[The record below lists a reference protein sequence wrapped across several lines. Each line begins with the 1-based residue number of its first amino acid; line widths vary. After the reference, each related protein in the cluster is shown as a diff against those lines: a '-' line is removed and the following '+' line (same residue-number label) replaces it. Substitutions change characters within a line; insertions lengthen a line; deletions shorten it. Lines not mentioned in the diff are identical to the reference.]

1 MSNHTIQKVGIITLL
16 KDVIIGT
23 ILGLVIIAITNYL
36 DYHDIIHIQSAHHF
50 REMVFQLVDNDPTSM
65 EEYTNLKFIKYT
77 DYQDI
82 LNEMNNIQRKLH
94 VRTKELNLRSKEA
107 IEKQTQ
113 IDSIRQERTNL
124 IAKGD
129 DMLGLSKWCEECK
142 WVDGR
147 KLTCKERV
155 DFMKRTYHTGELA
168 ARVITMDEGS
178 CQK

>member
-1 MSNHTIQKVGIITLL
+1 MSNQQKVGIITLL
-16 KDVIIGT
+16 KDVTIGT

-36 DYHDIIHIQSAHHF
+36 DYHDIMHIQSAHHF
-50 REMVFQLVDNDPTSM
+50 RQKVSQLIDNDPTI
-65 EEYTNLKFIKYT
+65 EKHTNLKFIKYT

-82 LNEMNNIQRKLH
+82 LNEMSNLQTKLD
-94 VRTKELNLRSKEA
+94 VRTKELTLRSKEV

-129 DMLGLSKWCEECK
+129 DMLELSKWCEECK
-142 WVDGR
+142 WVDN
-147 KLTCKERV
+147 KLSCRERV
-155 DFMKRTYHTGELA
+155 DFMIRTYHTGKLA
-168 ARVITMDEGS
+168 ARVITMDQGS